1 MFENGG
7 EIELGPTGKW
17 RGKNSRLHGFPPSL
31 EHADKVDKAIHFVL
45 TGRGHTLAVISYTL
59 TTYPVTT

>member
-1 MFENGG
+1 MKREEQLLTWF
-7 EIELGPTGKW
+7 PTLSG
-17 RGKNSRLHGFPPSL
+17 
-31 EHADKVDKAIHFVL
+31 ACDKVDKAIHFVL